1 MKTAVKIVLLLALL
15 VLTWSLRVYHL
26 AVLTPPVAIEPKAQ
40 ATWIDKSKMG
50 IHQLVLQGNAFGR
63 GLKAGVLTEKLLRLQ
78 EQDLT
83 TQLFSMIPKPLVKIL
98 EVPLIRYFWG
108 IENYVDPWMLE
119 EMYGVSQ
126 SAPKEFDE
134 LIDGYTRQLA
144 YHGLHEVGQMM
155 VDQGGDDMGCTV
167 VAAPIGKA
175 WVLGRNFDFEGGR
188 ILDREKI
195 LKWVF
200 PDNGY
205 AFVSVIW
212 AGMVGGVT
220 AVNEHGLYLSINAA
234 GSAEGRR
241 YGMPTTLLL
250 VKTLMTAKNAAEA
263 IQVLR
268 SEPTFITDIFV
279 LLDTKTGELFRI
291 EKSPQTTEVIPLRG
305 PSVVVNHL
313 ISAHFA
319 NDRVNQFRREQLTSV
334 VRGERAEQLLKDPVF
349 KTAKRSRDLELPIL
363 KIIRDK
369 GVNKA
374 GKPLQLGNRRAIDA
388 LIATHAVVYNSDE
401 QVLFVSQ
408 GPALSGAFTGFD
420 LKKSF
425 ELKSPVVA
433 RTLPRDSLT
442 EEQFDQVHVSN
453 KMLKAV
459 STSILHGR
467 CDEALVGLKTI
478 PMASGFNYF
487 EAMGDYES
495 LCQQDKVGASKY
507 WQQALDL
514 QPAYPR
520 EEARIQKKL
529 VLGVAK

>member
-1 MKTAVKIVLLLALL
+1 LKTALKTILLL
-15 VLTWSLRVYHL
+15 VLLVITWSLRVYHL
-26 AVLTPPVAIEPKAQ
+26 AVLTPPIVGESHAQ
-40 ATWIDKSKMG
+40 ATWIDKSKYG
-50 IHQLVLQGNAFGR
+50 IHQLVLQGAAFGR
-63 GLKAGVLTEKLLRLQ
+63 GLKAGALTEKLLRLQ

-83 TQLFSMIPKPLVKIL
+83 TQLFSMIPEPMVKIL
-98 EVPLIRYFWG
+98 EIPLIRYFWG
-108 IENYVDPWMLE
+108 IENFVDPWMLE

-134 LIDGYTRQLA
+134 LIDGYSRQLA

-167 VAAPIGKA
+167 VAAPIGKS

-188 ILDREKI
+188 ILDREKV

-250 VKTLMTAKNAAEA
+250 VKTLMGAKDAAEA
-263 IQVLR
+263 IQILK
-268 SEPTFITDIFV
+268 SQPTFITDIFV

-291 EKSPQTTEVIPLRG
+291 EKSPQITEVIPLKG

-313 ISAHFA
+313 ISPHFA
-319 NDRVNQFRREQLTSV
+319 NDRVNVFRREQLTSV
-334 VRGERAEQLLKDPVF
+334 FRGERAKKLLKDPVF

-369 GVNKA
+369 GADKN
-374 GKPLQLGNRRAIDA
+374 GKPLTLGNRRAIDA
-388 LIATHAVVYNSDE
+388 LIATHSVVYNSDE
-401 QVLFVSQ
+401 QILFVSQ

-425 ELKSPVVA
+425 AERRPVFA
-433 RTLPRDSLT
+433 RNLPRDNVT
-442 EEQFDQVHVSN
+442 EEQFDQVHVTN

-459 STSILHGR
+459 NASILHGR

-478 PMASGFNYF
+478 PMANSFSYF

-495 LCQQDKVGASKY
+495 HCQNRRENAAKY
-507 WQQALDL
+507 WQQAMDL

-520 EEARIQKKL
+520 EVARIKKKL
-529 VLGVAK
+529 SEAVK

>member
-1 MKTAVKIVLLLALL
+1 MKKTATILFCLALL
-15 VLTWSLRVYHL
+15 ILTWGLRVYHL
-26 AVLTPPVAIEPKAQ
+26 AVLTPPSGLEPHAH
-40 ATWIDKSKMG
+40 ATWIDKSQMG

-83 TQLFSMIPKPLVKIL
+83 AQLFSMIPKPLVKIL
-98 EVPLIRYFWG
+98 EIPLIRYFWG
-108 IENYVDPWMLE
+108 IENYLDPWMLQ

-167 VAAPIGKA
+167 VAAPIGKS

-205 AFVSVIW
+205 AYVSVIW

-234 GSAEGRR
+234 GSSERRR

-250 VKTLMTAKNAAEA
+250 VKTLMAAKNASEA
-263 IQVLR
+263 IAILKK
-268 SEPTFITDIFV
+268 EPTFITDIFV
-279 LLDTKTGELFRI
+279 LLDTHSGELYRI
-291 EKSPQTTEVIPLRG
+291 EKSPQTTEVIPLNG
-305 PSVVVNHL
+305 PSVVANHL
-313 ISAHFA
+313 ISPHFA
-319 NDRVNQFRREQLTSV
+319 DDRVNVFRREQLTSV
-334 VRGERAEQLLKDPVF
+334 FRSERAEQLLRQPVF
-349 KTAKRSRDLELPIL
+349 KSAKHVREFELPIL

-374 GKPLQLGNRRAIDA
+374 EQPLHLGNRRAIDA
-388 LIATHAVVYNSDE
+388 LIATHAVIYNSDE

-425 ELKSPVVA
+425 AEKRPVIA
-433 RTLPRDSLT
+433 RNLPKDSVSET
-442 EEQFDQVHVSN
+442 QFDQVHVSN

-459 STSILHGR
+459 NASIQHGR

-478 PMASGFNYF
+478 PFAGGFNYS
-487 EAMGDYES
+487 EAMGDYE
-495 LCQQDKVGASKY
+495 LNCQQDRSTALKY
-507 WQQALDL
+507 WQQALEQ

-520 EEARIQKKL
+520 DEARIQKK
-529 VLGVAK
+529 VAGLK